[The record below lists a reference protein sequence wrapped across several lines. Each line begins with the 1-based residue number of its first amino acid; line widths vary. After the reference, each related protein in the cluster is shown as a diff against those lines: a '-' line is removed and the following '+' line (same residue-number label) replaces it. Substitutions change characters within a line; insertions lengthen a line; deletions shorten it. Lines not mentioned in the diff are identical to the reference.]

1 MPLTP
6 ETSIPSFLHYLR
18 FQKRYAQHTLLAY
31 THDLNSF
38 EQYLKETYP
47 DEVPAKAA
55 PVMIRSW
62 LASMRESGIQ
72 ARTVNRKIS
81 ALKSF
86 YKYLMREQLI
96 EVSPMTAILTPK
108 VKKRLPQYVEKQDMD
123 RLFQDDVFPKD
134 FKGQTERVILKI
146 LYATGIR
153 RSELLN
159 LKEQHIDFSNQTIKV
174 LGKGSKE
181 RLIPVS
187 ATLLALLQEYRE
199 LKKQLN
205 EAADREY
212 LLVNE
217 KGKRLHSGFIYSTVK
232 RYLST
237 VTTIQRRS
245 PHILRHTFATHLTGN
260 GADLNAVKELLGHS
274 SLAAT
279 QVYTHNHIEKL
290 KEIHKK
296 AHPKS

>member
-1 MPLTP
+1 
-6 ETSIPSFLHYLR
+6 SFLHYLR

-31 THDLNSF
+31 AHDLNSF

-86 YKYLMREQLI
+86 YKYLMREQVI
-96 EVSPMTAILTPK
+96 ELSPMTAILSPK

-123 RLFQDDVFPKD
+123 RLFQDDVFPQD
-134 FKGQTERVILKI
+134 FKGQTERVILQI

-187 ATLLALLQEYRE
+187 ASLLALLREYRE

-205 EAADREY
+205 DAADREY

-217 KGKRLHSGFIYSTVK
+217 KGKRLHSGFIYNTVK

>member
-31 THDLNSF
+31 AHDLNSF

-86 YKYLMREQLI
+86 YKYLMREQVI
-96 EVSPMTAILTPK
+96 ELSPMTAILSPK

-123 RLFQDDVFPKD
+123 RLFQDDVFPQD
-134 FKGQTERVILKI
+134 FKGQTERVILQI

-187 ATLLALLQEYRE
+187 ASLLALLREYRE

-205 EAADREY
+205 DAADREY

-217 KGKRLHSGFIYSTVK
+217 KGKRLHSGFIYNTVK

>member
-1 MPLTP
+1 MPITP
-6 ETSIPSFLHYLR
+6 ETSIPAFLSYLR

-31 THDLNSF
+31 TQDLTSF
-38 EQYLKETYP
+38 EQYLKDTYA
-47 DEVPAKAA
+47 DECPAKATS
-55 PVMIRSW
+55 VMIRSW

-72 ARTVNRKIS
+72 PRTVNRKIS
-81 ALKSF
+81 SLKSF
-86 YKYLMREQLI
+86 YKYLLREQMI
-96 EVSPMTAILTPK
+96 EASPMSSILSPK

-123 RLFQDDVFPKD
+123 RLFQEEVFPED
-134 FKGQTERVILKI
+134 FKGQTQRLIMHI

-159 LKEQHIDFSNQTIKV
+159 LKEQHIDFSNQTLKV

-181 RLIPVS
+181 RIIPVGAS
-187 ATLLALLQEYRE
+187 LLALLREYRQ
-199 LKKQLN
+199 LKSTLG
-205 EAADREY
+205 EGADREY
-212 LLVNE
+212 LLVNPQ
-217 KGKRLHSGFIYSTVK
+217 GKRLHSAFIYNTVK
-232 RYLST
+232 QYLSG

>member
-6 ETSIPSFLHYLR
+6 ETSIPSFLSYLR
-18 FQKRYAQHTLLAY
+18 FQKRYAQHTLLSY
-31 THDLNSF
+31 THDLTSF
-38 EQYLKETYP
+38 EQYLKETYS
-47 DEVPAKAA
+47 DEIPARAT
-55 PVMIRSW
+55 PVMVRSW

-72 ARTVNRKIS
+72 ARTINRKIS

-86 YKYLMREQLI
+86 YKYLLREQLI
-96 EVSPMTAILTPK
+96 EDSPMSAILSPK

-123 RLFQDDVFPKD
+123 RLFQEDMFPNN
-134 FKGQTERVILKI
+134 FKGETQRLILQI
-146 LYATGIR
+146 LYSTGIR

-181 RLIPVS
+181 RLIPVN
-187 ATLLALLQEYRE
+187 APLLTLIRAYRE
-199 LKKQLN
+199 LKNALDG
-205 EAADREY
+205 ETDREF

-217 KGKRLHSGFIYSTVK
+217 KGSRVQSGFIYSTVK
-232 RYLST
+232 EYLSK

>member
-1 MPLTP
+1 M
-6 ETSIPSFLHYLR
+6 HYLR

-31 THDLNSF
+31 AHDLNSF

-86 YKYLMREQLI
+86 YKYLMREQVI
-96 EVSPMTAILTPK
+96 ELSPMTAILSPK

-123 RLFQDDVFPKD
+123 RLFQDDVFPQD
-134 FKGQTERVILKI
+134 FKGQTERVILQI

-187 ATLLALLQEYRE
+187 ASLLALLREYRE

-205 EAADREY
+205 DAADREY

-217 KGKRLHSGFIYSTVK
+217 KGKRLHSGFIYNTVK